1 MIVAIG
7 VDTVEVERIRQAVDH
22 PRTGNRFRARVYTA
36 GEIAYCV
43 QRRRYGESFAARFA
57 AKEATMKVLGIGFGG
72 GISWQEI
79 EVVRGKGRPTIVVHG
94 RASERAAEIGV
105 TRWHLSLTH
114 TEAHAIA
121 FVIGEG
127 DGGAT
132 PIR

>member
-79 EVVRGKGRPTIVVHG
+79 EVVRG
-94 RASERAAEIGV
+94 
-105 TRWHLSLTH
+105 
-114 TEAHAIA
+114 
-121 FVIGEG
+121 
-127 DGGAT
+127 
-132 PIR
+132 